1 MSKGPLERPSGESS
15 LASTVV
21 ELRVKRKLGPFKK
34 MKFVKHFWH
43 LCHKKTGNFCF
54 FLQKKAKSKKFYFYF
69 LVESLQDEIFEKKK
83 VATLSL
89 IFSLPCLVPV
99 DP

>member
-34 MKFVKHFWH
+34 MKFLKHFWH
-43 LCHKKTGNFCF
+43 LCHKKLETSVSFS
-54 FLQKKAKSKKFYFYF
+54 KKAKSKKFYFYF
-69 LVESLQDEIFEKKK
+69 LVVSLQDEIFEKKK
-83 VATLSL
+83 LQL
-89 IFSLPCLVPV
+89 
-99 DP
+99 